1 MKLKWL
7 GHASF
12 LVTSDTGLRIITDP
26 YSTGSGT
33 GINYAPVSEPA
44 DIVVVSH
51 DHFDHNAVASV
62 PGKPEVVTGSGTKSL
77 RGVQFKGIA
86 TYHDESQGRDRGSNT
101 VFCFTIDGIKLCHLG
116 DLGHKLTPQQIAD
129 IGEVDVLLVP
139 VGGFFTIDAKV
150 ATQVCDD
157 LKPRVIIP
165 MHYKTPK
172 CDFPIAGVDEFLSGK
187 KDIKKLDSSEVEFKT
202 GELPAA
208 TQIIV
213 LQPAC

>member
-12 LVTSDTGLRIITDP
+12 LVTSDTGLRIVTDP

-77 RGVQFKGIA
+77 RGVQFKGTA

-187 KDIKKLDSSEVEFKT
+187 KDVKKLDSSEVEFKT